1 MSLSGLAWSRQGRH
15 CASRPRSIR
24 PARSSTF
31 RCFETAGRL
40 ISKGSASFRTEVSPE
55 ARRARIARRVGS
67 ARAAKVALRRSGDMF
82 LITPYLTYRLNTSR
96 CLVNRGWQQG
106 LTSKASALYYSYMNK
121 PAKLRST
128 NPGTADGQ
136 MMYSLVRAAHVL
148 ETRLEQALEEVGLSL
163 PKFGALS
170 HLVKEGEPLSLSECA
185 TKMTCVRSNITQLV
199 DRLEADG
206 LVCRVEDPEDR
217 RAVRAVVT
225 PLGKERYAAGVR
237 QVEKVQGEFAETL
250 SGIDQGSLERVL
262 SAIR

>member
-1 MSLSGLAWSRQGRH
+1 
-15 CASRPRSIR
+15 
-24 PARSSTF
+24 
-31 RCFETAGRL
+31 
-40 ISKGSASFRTEVSPE
+40 
-55 ARRARIARRVGS
+55 
-67 ARAAKVALRRSGDMF
+67 
-82 LITPYLTYRLNTSR
+82 
-96 CLVNRGWQQG
+96 
-106 LTSKASALYYSYMNK
+106 MNK
-121 PAKLRST
+121 PAKLRSG

-136 MMYSLVRAAHVL
+136 MMYSFVRAAHVL
-148 ETRLEQALEEVGLSL
+148 ETRLEEALEEVGLSL

-206 LVCRVEDPEDR
+206 LVRRVEDPEDR

-225 PLGKERYAAGVR
+225 PRGKERYAAGVR
-237 QVEKVQGEFAETL
+237 QVEKVQAEFAETL